1 MLKLI
6 EGDGPSGTQGG
17 ARDLLLRRAHGV
29 LDRFDRVGETM
40 QRVADMQVGI
50 MEKLSPIVDNLGE
63 LVKLTLDET
72 RERLGQTKATQRT
85 IDHPVVETP
94 KRSSKR

>member
-1 MLKLI
+1 M
-6 EGDGPSGTQGG
+6 EGDGTSAAEGSP
-17 ARDLLLRRAHGV
+17 RDLLLRRAHGV

-50 MEKLSPIVDNLGE
+50 MEKLLPIVDNLGE

-72 RERLGQTKATQRT
+72 RERLGQASPTDVT
-85 IDHPVVETP
+85 IDHRVVEAP
-94 KRSSKR
+94 KSSSKR